1 NIPKSFEPERKDRV
15 VQQSGKQML
24 NLVLNILDVNKYE
37 GMSMVIHFEEKHLG
51 LIAGSA
57 IDQVQFLIGQ
67 RGITLI
73 NRVDTRIVVRAEAE
87 MIERVLVNLLTNAV
101 KFTPSGGTIT
111 LSTRK
116 AADGKVRI
124 EVTDTG
130 EGIAED
136 KMHLV
141 FQRFGQ
147 IVAKKSGTV
156 KSTGLGLAFCK
167 MAVEAHGEE
176 IGVSSEVGQGTTFW
190 FTLQLAFAGDDEMQ
204 GMGKPEEREAERIV
218 LTEEERRVLEP
229 IIGQLKA
236 FTVYETDD
244 IEGILATLKQTESE
258 NIKRWIL
265 QVENTMVALNQTH
278 YLEILKAI

>member
-1 NIPKSFEPERKDRV
+1 
-15 VQQSGKQML
+15 
-24 NLVLNILDVNKYE
+24 
-37 GMSMVIHFEEKHLG
+37 MSMVIHFEEKHLG

-244 IEGILATLKQTESE
+244 IEEILATLKRIESE
-258 NIKRWIL
+258 NIKRWISKI
-265 QVENTMVALNQTH
+265 ENTINTLNQTRF
-278 YLEILKAI
+278 LELLEVNC